1 MKSGS
6 ALFASMA
13 VIAVAVAAAIVLTF
27 APPAHATA
35 SRAANPGADAV
46 DGLCSPAPGRCLPVG
61 AEDSNPPHP

>member
-1 MKSGS
+1 MKFSS

-35 SRAANPGADAV
+35 LRAANPEWVQSMPCAV
-46 DGLCSPAPGRCLPVG
+46 QRRVEICRSAQ
-61 AEDSNPPHP
+61 